1 MPSRSLIRLT
11 MSPSTLLLPTQ
22 TSSSGFINLKTPLG
36 IILKIIKFQQMR
48 LKSRRF
54 YISY

>member
-1 MPSRSLIRLT
+1 

-22 TSSSGFINLKTPLG
+22 TSFSGFINLKTSLG
-36 IILKIIKFQQMR
+36 IILKIIKFQKIR

-54 YISY
+54 NISC